1 MKSNV
6 IIMALPATV
15 VAVNLEP
22 RQTVHTALPAW
33 PPTGTQAFETACSSA
48 LNIIETSQ
56 PQLPSELKSII
67 SAASAGTHLC
77 SAYTQTPIIPESLSS
92 TYIAVLDQQRS
103 WSTAADNKK
112 LISSASEVCSEAS
125 ASSLASFQAIDRSCV
140 AASATAVTSAASTG
154 GVPIVAARSM
164 GTTTT
169 TGAVPIAT
177 AGAGRRE
184 VGSILIVGAV
194 LFAGMFM

>member
-6 IIMALPATV
+6 ILMALPATV
-15 VAVNLEP
+15 LAVNLEP

-67 SAASAGTHLC
+67 SAASAGTDLC
-77 SAYTQTPIIPESLSS
+77 KARTQTPVIPESLSS
-92 TYIAVLDQQRS
+92 TYVAVLDQQRA
-103 WSTAADNKK
+103 WSTAADNKI
-112 LISSASEVCSEAS
+112 LISSASQVCSEAK

-140 AASATAVTSAASTG
+140 AASATSVLSAATTG
-154 GVPIVAARSM
+154 GMP
-164 GTTTT
+164 
-169 TGAVPIAT
+169 
-177 AGAGRRE
+177 
-184 VGSILIVGAV
+184 
-194 LFAGMFM
+194 

>member
-6 IIMALPATV
+6 ILMALPATV
-15 VAVNLEP
+15 LAVNLEP
-22 RQTVHTALPAW
+22 RQTFHTALPAW

-67 SAASAGTHLC
+67 SAASAGTDLC
-77 SAYTQTPIIPESLSS
+77 KARTQTPVIPESLSS
-92 TYIAVLDQQRS
+92 TYVAVLDQQRA
-103 WSTAADNKK
+103 WSTAADNKI
-112 LISSASEVCSEAS
+112 LISSASQVCSEAK

-140 AASATAVTSAASTG
+140 AASATSVPSAATTG
-154 GVPIVAARSM
+154 GVPVISARST
-164 GTTTT
+164 GSITTS
-169 TGAVPIAT
+169 AVPIAT

-184 VGSILIVGAV
+184 VGSILVVGAV
-194 LFAGMFM
+194 LLAGMLM

>member
-15 VAVNLEP
+15 LAVNLEP

-67 SAASAGTHLC
+67 SAASAGTDLC
-77 SAYTQTPIIPESLSS
+77 KARTQTPVIPESLSS
-92 TYIAVLDQQRS
+92 TYVAVLDQQRA
-103 WSTAADNKK
+103 WSTAADNKN
-112 LISSASEVCSEAS
+112 LISSASQVCSEAS

-140 AASATAVTSAASTG
+140 AASATSAPSAASTG
-154 GVPIVAARSM
+154 GVAVVFPRNT

-169 TGAVPIAT
+169 TSAVPAAT

-184 VGSILIVGAV
+184 VGSIFVVGAV
-194 LFAGMFM
+194 LLAGIFM